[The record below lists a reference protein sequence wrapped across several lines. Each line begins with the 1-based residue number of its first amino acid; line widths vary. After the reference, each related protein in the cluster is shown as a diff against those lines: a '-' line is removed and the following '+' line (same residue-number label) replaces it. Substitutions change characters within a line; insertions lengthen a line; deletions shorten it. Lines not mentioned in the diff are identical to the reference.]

1 MARARRSTS
10 CIGKARCHQAVFAPR
25 WHRIRD
31 AARALISQDYRAV
44 APVTVFLASDDEE
57 VSPAACHRVLDPATN
72 RGDPIRVV
80 DYAGATHDFDDPGE
94 ARQSVEANRTARE
107 DVLRRAAGLFAQ

>member
-1 MARARRSTS
+1 
-10 CIGKARCHQAVFAPR
+10 
-25 WHRIRD
+25 
-31 AARALISQDYRAV
+31 
-44 APVTVFLASDDEE
+44 
-57 VSPAACHRVLDPATN
+57 VLDPATN